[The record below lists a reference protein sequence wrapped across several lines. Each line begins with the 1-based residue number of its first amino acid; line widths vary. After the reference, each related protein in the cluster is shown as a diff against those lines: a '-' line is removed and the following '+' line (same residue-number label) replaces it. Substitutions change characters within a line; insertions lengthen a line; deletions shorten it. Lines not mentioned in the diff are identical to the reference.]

1 MRNYSMNFLG
11 RHLNNLKTA
20 MTKFQPNV
28 PDVDPLD
35 VFFSQMFKSGV
46 QMKPSA
52 LSSGQTV
59 MQSVSPLIQSQLNVS
74 GPLLDK
80 RFNSLHFIVYVGAV
94 NQDDP
99 SSLCS
104 SQQHRTQ
111 NCLDEWVIRSMSH
124 GGVSRTEWS
133 CSEVCWDDS
142 RNCGWDLTATVGS
155 WAERRAQ
162 RADEWMKTQQSNK
175 LSARR
180 SHRCAAPAP
189 VQVQWWCHC
198 VTVRG
203 ISSFQS
209 DQSDRSTAACTD
221 RILPCSST
229 RVQYYNK

>member
-35 VFFSQMFKSGV
+35 VFFSQMFKSGE

-74 GPLLDK
+74 GPLLNK

-162 RADEWMKTQQSNK
+162 RVDENTAEQQTVSEAVTPMCSTSTCPGTVMMSLWHCEGDQQLPVGPVGPVHCSMYWQN
-175 LSARR
+175 
-180 SHRCAAPAP
+180 PALLINQGP
-189 VQVQWWCHC
+189 VLQ
-198 VTVRG
+198 
-203 ISSFQS
+203 
-209 DQSDRSTAACTD
+209 
-221 RILPCSST
+221 
-229 RVQYYNK
+229 

>member
-1 MRNYSMNFLG
+1 MNFLG

-74 GPLLDK
+74 GQLLDK

-104 SQQHRTQ
+104 SQQRRTQ
-111 NCLDEWVIRSMSH
+111 NCLDE
-124 GGVSRTEWS
+124 
-133 CSEVCWDDS
+133 
-142 RNCGWDLTATVGS
+142 
-155 WAERRAQ
+155 
-162 RADEWMKTQQSNK
+162 
-175 LSARR
+175 
-180 SHRCAAPAP
+180 
-189 VQVQWWCHC
+189 
-198 VTVRG
+198 
-203 ISSFQS
+203 
-209 DQSDRSTAACTD
+209 
-221 RILPCSST
+221 
-229 RVQYYNK
+229 